1 MKRLLLFL
9 ILIVAL
15 PVNARTAE
23 FSVPTR
29 VSQGHAFP
37 VSVTDDEPFDAIF
50 RWRGENLSVHAT
62 GDGSLWKAE
71 ALLAMPLDAQG
82 QHTVSV
88 TFRGKENRF
97 LIRAK
102 TVPWPKSILKVLPKY
117 VQPPR
122 EVQEQIA
129 RDGERSRRVLASR
142 TEKRWSL
149 PLSRPVPGGITSP
162 FGGRRVF
169 NGQPRAPHKGTDMR
183 CAVGTAVK
191 AAADGVVL
199 LAEPQYFSGNVVYL
213 DHGQGVISTYGHL
226 SSFDVTP
233 GQNIKKGQVIGR
245 SGSTG
250 RVTGPHLHFGFLVQ
264 GVAVDAMP
272 LLTSPPQLVG
282 GPSRS
287 LFDNQ
292 QTTAKKARSSRSF
305 NPQSPHPTT
314 DSAADE

>member
-117 VQPPR
+117 VQPPGKCR
-122 EVQEQIA
+122 N
-129 RDGERSRRVLASR
+129 RSRA
-142 TEKRWSL
+142 TENAAAGFWL
-149 PLSRPVPGGITSP
+149 PVRKNAGAFLCPVPYPAESPVLSEGGGCSTVSP
-162 FGGRRVF
+162 
-169 NGQPRAPHKGTDMR
+169 APPIREQT
-183 CAVGTAVK
+183 CAA
-191 AAADGVVL
+191 L
-199 LAEPQYFSGNVVYL
+199 
-213 DHGQGVISTYGHL
+213 
-226 SSFDVTP
+226 
-233 GQNIKKGQVIGR
+233 
-245 SGSTG
+245 
-250 RVTGPHLHFGFLVQ
+250 
-264 GVAVDAMP
+264 
-272 LLTSPPQLVG
+272 
-282 GPSRS
+282 
-287 LFDNQ
+287 
-292 QTTAKKARSSRSF
+292 
-305 NPQSPHPTT
+305 
-314 DSAADE
+314 